1 MGGRRLGGGRLA
13 VLGAA
18 VLGLGVACGEPE
30 DSEDGA
36 TAAEATGG
44 ATGGSATGGSATG
57 GRATGGAN
65 LAGAATGGLATGG
78 AHSGGGPST
87 DGGGAATG
95 GAGPGGRPST
105 GGGGAATGGADTGG
119 VESTGGSETGGGA
132 GTSLSGGAATGG
144 VESTGGGAAGGSETG
159 GSETGGRETGGSEM
173 GGEPG
178 GGAAGSPSGGS
189 DILEPERGALLG
201 LYYGDESIDATSA
214 KLGRPLP
221 LHLTY
226 YDFDDDWTRGPPRD
240 DLDAGRIPFVNWEV
254 FSASLADIVAGDY
267 DAMLATRAADARDL
281 GAKFFVDFGAEMNGD
296 WSPWGGAQNGGSADL
311 YLAAYRHV
319 HDAMVEGGATNLVWA
334 WCPNVTDEPR
344 EAWNAAL
351 NYYPGDDYVDWTCV
365 DGYNWGTTNGGGWQS
380 FVEVFEDI
388 YPLLAG
394 KGKPIVIGEMASTE
408 LGGDK
413 GAWIDGIV
421 PALQG
426 EFPLIKALLWF
437 DVDKETDWRISSSSA
452 SEAAFVRMA
461 NDPYFNP

>member
-1 MGGRRLGGGRLA
+1 
-13 VLGAA
+13 V
-18 VLGLGVACGEPE
+18 
-30 DSEDGA
+30 
-36 TAAEATGG
+36 
-44 ATGGSATGGSATG
+44 
-57 GRATGGAN
+57 
-65 LAGAATGGLATGG
+65 
-78 AHSGGGPST
+78 
-87 DGGGAATG
+87 
-95 GAGPGGRPST
+95 
-105 GGGGAATGGADTGG
+105 DTGG
-119 VESTGGSETGGGA
+119 VESTGGSETGGSA
-132 GTSLSGGAATGG
+132 GTSPSGGAGEGG
-144 VESTGGGAAGGSETG
+144 AESTGGSETG
-159 GSETGGRETGGSEM
+159 GSETGGSETGG
-173 GGEPG
+173 EPS
-178 GGAAGSPSGGS
+178 GGAAGSSSGGS
-189 DILEPERGALLG
+189 AILEPASGALLG

-214 KLGRPLP
+214 KLGRALP

-226 YDFDDDWTRGPPRD
+226 YDFEDDWTSGPTRD

-281 GAKFFVDFGAEMNGD
+281 GAQLFVDFGAEMNGD

-365 DGYNWGTTNGGGWQS
+365 DGYNWGTTNGGDWQS
-380 FVEVFEDI
+380 FVEVFQDI

-452 SEAAFVRMA
+452 SEAAFVTMA